1 MGNSK
6 ALVLAAA
13 GSVVVL
19 AGCGS
24 SKHYANLPR
33 PPALLNISAA
43 VADGHVVVSPTKIG
57 AGPVDFTVAN
67 ETMVSQQIV
76 ITSSA
81 GSGKLL
87 QTAPINPGA
96 TVSVKADVSP
106 GSYSVSTQDS
116 TIRGA
121 VIVVGPQRPS
131 SQNVLLQP

>member
-6 ALVLAAA
+6 ALAFAAA
-13 GSVVVL
+13 GAVTLL

-24 SKHYANLPR
+24 GKHYANLPR
-33 PPALLNISAA
+33 PPVLMNISAA
-43 VADGHVVVSPTKIG
+43 VADGRVVVSPTKIG

-67 ETMVSQQIV
+67 ETMASQQLI
-76 ITSSA
+76 ITSSDGA
-81 GSGKLL
+81 SRLL

-96 TVSVKADVSP
+96 TASVKADISP

-121 VIVVGPQRPS
+121 VIVVGAQRPS